1 MRQLKLRRFFCV
13 VYFFFFLFH
22 FGLKVFFQCN
32 VRRISLAY
40 EKKHFFCNC
49 TLPFFWMGKESKFRF
64 LKPKK
69 GCAFWRVKSNP
80 YDHWDSPPERFWER
94 TWRKNV
100 FDKWFSVQK
109 FYTIFDLFT
118 EPYQWRRHYADLAK
132 KTRGVNRFLS
142 LCRATSLEVKL
153 YFWGILTT
161 QAHQAVNSSLIIPS
175 LCLLW
180 KRNNRMCKSC

>member
-1 MRQLKLRRFFCV
+1 MQCKKDKL
-13 VYFFFFLFH
+13 
-22 FGLKVFFQCN
+22 
-32 VRRISLAY
+32 SLGK
-40 EKKHFFCNC
+40 KKHFFCNC
-49 TLPFFWMGKESKFRF
+49 ALLFFWMGKESKFRF

-69 GCAFWRVKSNP
+69 GCAFWRVKWNP

-100 FDKWFSVQK
+100 FDKRFSVQK